1 MTGRHRRGAT
11 LTARHPGMPD
21 VIGGTQV
28 AKRTPVKAADTHA
41 RPQLRQDFIA
51 KRRTGADQVRIL
63 SQGFQ
68 RHQPHKR
75 KAPPQRYP
83 TVTLTFTAN
92 HLIDDLVQQLAME
105 MNLSR
110 SAAIRQAILD
120 YHHRLLGGR

>member
-1 MTGRHRRGAT
+1 MTGRHRQN
-11 LTARHPGMPD
+11 ARVPRRVAGMPR
-21 VIGGTQV
+21 VIAGTQV
-28 AKRTPVKAADTHA
+28 AKRPPVRAADTHA
-41 RPQLRQDFIA
+41 RPVLRDDFIA

-68 RHQPHKR
+68 RHQPR
-75 KAPPQRYP
+75 KTQAPARYP

-105 MNLSR
+105 LNLSR

-120 YHHRLLGGR
+120 YHHRVLGS